1 MERLFTMP
9 NGLTV
14 AGMNAFETRVLYHE
28 VFESDA
34 YWRNGLRLSPGEVV
48 FDVGA
53 NIGMFGLAVAARFP
67 GVVVHAFEPMP
78 RVYPALVAN
87 ARRCDAARIEA
98 HAYGLGKASGKK
110 LFAFDPRFTFA
121 SSAHVRDL
129 ASLLPGRS
137 GPGGW
142 REAVVEDFR
151 ITGLLDDGVLGES
164 VKRMLSSTPSAAAFF
179 AGLVL
184 RRAVSARLVRAEVKT
199 LTEAVAAIAPDR
211 IDLLK
216 IDVEGAE
223 LDVLT
228 GIAAP
233 TWPLVRHVVVEVHDV
248 AGRVERIRSLLEEQG
263 FEVLVEQE
271 ARPLKQLL
279 SMYLLY
285 GRRR

>member
-14 AGMNAFETRVLYHE
+14 AGMSAFETRVLYYE

-34 YWRNGLRLSPGEVV
+34 YWRNGLRLQAGDVV

-53 NIGMFGLAVAARFP
+53 NIGMFGLAVADRFP
-67 GVVVHAFEPMP
+67 GVRVHAFEPMP
-78 RVYPALVAN
+78 RVYPLLVDN
-87 ARRCDAARIEA
+87 ARRCDRARIET
-98 HAYGLGKASGKK
+98 HPYGISKATGVEV
-110 LFAFDPRFTFA
+110 FAFDSKLSFA
-121 SSAHVRDL
+121 ATSHLREL
-129 ASLLPGRS
+129 ASILPGRS
-137 GPGGW
+137 GPAGW
-142 REAVVEDFR
+142 HEAVLEDFR
-151 ITGLLDDGVLGES
+151 ITGVHDDGVLRPS
-164 VKRMLSSTPSAAAFF
+164 VKKMIATTPRAAMFF

-184 RRAVSARLVRAEVKT
+184 RRAVTARLMKAPVRT
-199 LTEAVAAIAPDR
+199 LTEAVAAIAPRR

-216 IDVEGAE
+216 VDVEGGE
-223 LDVLT
+223 LDVLS

-248 AGRVERIRSLLEEQG
+248 AGRVERIRALLEGHG

-271 ARPLKQLL
+271 PRPLKRLL
-279 SMYLLY
+279 SMHLLY